1 MANARLP
8 HIGQTN
14 NRWATGYQIPC
25 TDEYD
30 SATQN
35 SALIDSSLQRYNFF
49 CIFLYESQ
57 IFFSSLQHQTLKT
70 LKYMKENRIIASALI
85 AVGIVFLG
93 LFIKSGIDNFANKD
107 RKVTVKGLSEREVP
121 ADKVTWSIGTKVT
134 GNDLPL
140 LYENINTQTDKI
152 KKFLQQNGLD
162 EKEITVNPPTI
173 SDLEAREWGD
183 NQKNF
188 RYIVNTTITVA
199 TNKVTEVNKAIFKQ
213 AELLKQGVAID
224 NSNPLYEYASFQ
236 QMKPEMMA
244 EAIKNAQK
252 TAEQFAE
259 ASKSELGQ
267 IQTAGQGQFEIEDR
281 DMNTPYIKKLRVVTT
296 ITYSLKD

>member
-1 MANARLP
+1 MQTCNEVFCWIRAKMGETICRFRDFPYMRLK
-8 HIGQTN
+8 N
-14 NRWATGYQIPC
+14 NSHLC
-25 TDEYD
+25 TVKH
-30 SATQN
+30 
-35 SALIDSSLQRYNFF
+35 F
-49 CIFLYESQ
+49 
-57 IFFSSLQHQTLKT
+57 KT
-70 LKYMKENRIIASALI
+70 LKRMKENRIIASALV
-85 AVGIVFLG
+85 ALGIVMLG
-93 LFIKSGIDNFANKD
+93 LFIKGGIDNFANKD
-107 RKVTVKGLSEREVP
+107 RKVTVKGLAEREVP

-140 LYENINTQTDKI
+140 LYENINSQTDKI
-152 KKFLQQNGLD
+152 KKFLRQNGLED
-162 EKEITVNPPTI
+162 KEITVNPPSI

-213 AELLKQGVAID
+213 AELLKQGVAIE
-224 NSNPLYEYASFQ
+224 NSNPQYEYASFQ

-281 DMNTPYIKKLRVVTT
+281 DQNTPYIKKLRVVTT

>member
-1 MANARLP
+1 M
-8 HIGQTN
+8 
-14 NRWATGYQIPC
+14 NRVK
-25 TDEYD
+25 E
-30 SATQN
+30 
-35 SALIDSSLQRYNFF
+35 ALILA
-49 CIFLYESQ
+49 I
-57 IFFSSLQHQTLKT
+57 
-70 LKYMKENRIIASALI
+70 
-85 AVGIVFLG
+85 G
-93 LFIKSGIDNFANKD
+93 LVLMGVSIKWGIDGFTNKY
-107 RKVTVKGLSEREVP
+107 RKVTVKGLAEREVP

-140 LYENINTQTDKI
+140 LYENINFQTDKI
-152 KKFLQQNGLD
+152 KRFLRQNGLE

-213 AELLKQGVAID
+213 AELLKQGVAIE
-224 NSNPLYEYASFQ
+224 NSNPQYEYASFQ

-259 ASKSELGQ
+259 ASNSDLGQ

-281 DMNTPYIKKLRVVTT
+281 DQNTPYIKKLRVVTT

>member
-1 MANARLP
+1 
-8 HIGQTN
+8 
-14 NRWATGYQIPC
+14 
-25 TDEYD
+25 
-30 SATQN
+30 
-35 SALIDSSLQRYNFF
+35 
-49 CIFLYESQ
+49 
-57 IFFSSLQHQTLKT
+57 
-70 LKYMKENRIIASALI
+70 MKENRIIASALI
-85 AVGIVFLG
+85 ALGILCMG
-93 LFIKSGIDNFANKD
+93 WFIKAGIDNFANKD
-107 RKVTVKGLSEREVP
+107 RNVTVKGLAEREVP

-134 GNDLPL
+134 GNDLPI
-140 LYENINTQTDKI
+140 LYENINIQTDKI
-152 KKFLQQNGLD
+152 KRFLQQN
-162 EKEITVNPPTI
+162 
-173 SDLEAREWGD
+173 GD

-188 RYIVNTTITVA
+188 RYIVTTTITVA
-199 TNKVTEVNKAIFKQ
+199 TNKVAEVNKAIFKQ

-224 NSNPLYEYASFQ
+224 NSNPQYEYASFQ

-281 DMNTPYIKKLRVVTT
+281 DQNTPYIKKLRVVTT

>member
-1 MANARLP
+1 
-8 HIGQTN
+8 
-14 NRWATGYQIPC
+14 
-25 TDEYD
+25 
-30 SATQN
+30 
-35 SALIDSSLQRYNFF
+35 
-49 CIFLYESQ
+49 
-57 IFFSSLQHQTLKT
+57 
-70 LKYMKENRIIASALI
+70 MKENRIIASALI
-85 AVGIVFLG
+85 ALGIAFMG
-93 LFIKSGIDNFANKD
+93 WFIKAGIDNFANKD
-107 RKVTVKGLSEREVP
+107 RKVTVKGLAEREVP

-140 LYENINTQTDKI
+140 LYESINNQTDKI
-152 KKFLQQNGLD
+152 RRFLRQNSLD

-188 RYIVNTTITVA
+188 RYIVTITVA

-213 AELLKQGVAID
+213 AELLKQGVAIE
-224 NSNPLYEYASFQ
+224 NSNPQYEYASFQ

-259 ASKSELGQ
+259 ASKSALGE

-281 DMNTPYIKKLRVVTT
+281 DQNTPYIKKLRVVTT